1 VEQIRI
7 STKYIDSQ
15 IIFLLNPTGGFSLV
29 FLVRVPSGKRHALKR
44 ISVNNMHDLQ
54 ICKQE
59 IDIMVSH
66 DDSLFFLNDSFVIH
80 HFFGSQALHVNVSI
94 FQITLTGE
102 ENFIALQA
110 LDALLK

>member
-1 VEQIRI
+1 M
-7 STKYIDSQ
+7 
-15 IIFLLNPTGGFSLV
+15 

-80 HFFGSQALHVNVSI
+80 HFLGSQALHVNYRVLVNI
-94 FQITLTGE
+94 FQITLTGK

-110 LDALLK
+110 LNLNLNIVMLAKLFGTSRQLRALDALLK